1 MHTKAKAA
9 TGRGVKQFEIQ
20 YPVTAYTYPSDA
32 RIHAVRMDAECIRIE
47 LLDGRI
53 LSVPLWWI
61 PTLHNADAEE
71 REKYEISRD
80 RRMLIWD
87 PEKCSINDELR
98 VSDYLGDK

>member
-1 MHTKAKAA
+1 MSTKVRSARRE
-9 TGRGVKQFEIQ
+9 GIKQFEIQ

-32 RIHAVRMDAECIRIE
+32 RIHAVRIDDEYIHIE

-53 LSVPLWWI
+53 ISVPLWWI
-61 PTLHNADAEE
+61 PTLYNAEAEE

-80 RRMLIWD
+80 RTMLIWD

-98 VSDYLGDK
+98 VSDYLVGG